1 MNSDEKKKLLVLRFN
16 DYKNNDFILEHRR
29 IVEKNGAVWF
39 LKLGKPVPRKALE
52 DILLGTGGL
61 ILKAPKARGG
71 KFYYCKMLDA
81 RNSKPDSDMIYPEY
95 YKEMM
100 DDLFWFSFEG
110 TWIKINGF
118 RELND
123 SEILKLKLIRNNR
136 LLPEVLMQTRTTMLY
151 AYSTDGEGAFR

>member
-1 MNSDEKKKLLVLRFN
+1 MNPDEKKKLLVLRFN
-16 DYKNNDFILEHRR
+16 NYKNNDFIVEHKK
-29 IVEKNGAVWF
+29 IIDKNGAVWL
-39 LKLGKPVPRKALE
+39 LKLGKPVPKKALE
-52 DILLGTGGL
+52 EILLNTGGL

-71 KFYYCKMLDA
+71 NFYYCKMLDA
-81 RNSKPDSDMIYPEY
+81 RNSRPDSNMKFPEY